1 MTLALVELGFG
12 TFKTNLLVLPST
24 VLSATT
30 LIIVTYVSE
39 IVEERSLIGLFGQV
53 WAVPFLI
60 WLYVVDITTV
70 NKWVVWTVITLLL
83 SFPSG
88 KSLFLHPL
96 PGSFS

>member
-1 MTLALVELGFG
+1 MGQYLTLALVELGFG
-12 TFKTNLLVLPST
+12 TFKTNLLVIPST
-24 VLSATT
+24 VLSATMV
-30 LIIVTYVSE
+30 LVTYVSE

-88 KSLFLHPL
+88 DFSSLHP
-96 PGSFS
+96 

>member
-12 TFKTNLLVLPST
+12 TFKTNLLVIPST
-24 VLSATT
+24 VLSGTT

-39 IVEERSLIGLFGQV
+39 IVEERSLIGPFGQV
-53 WAVPFLI
+53 WAVPFLV

-70 NKWVVWTVITLLL
+70 KKWVVWTVITLLL

-88 KSLFLHPL
+88 NYLSSHSL
-96 PGSFS
+96 PGLFS